1 MLFTGLNNLYFLNML
16 ITKTNCFFSITTF
29 KKGHTLIIK
38 TPQMLQ
44 MQHTERRTE
53 YAAQVTLQATIK
65 TFFQRYSRKD
75 SRFIISVTTAK
86 LHFYKKL
93 IHFLFKKLRVK
104 KEIFYIQIRH
114 SFPHNGCPL
123 QAKKRRKNK
132 GRNKRKKSVL

>member
-1 MLFTGLNNLYFLNML
+1 MAFTGLKNLYFLNML

-29 KKGHTLIIK
+29 KKGHTLIVK

-44 MQHTERRTE
+44 IQHTERRTE
-53 YAAQVTLQATIK
+53 YAAQVTLQILIK
-65 TFFQRYSRKD
+65 TFFQRYSRRD

-86 LHFYKKL
+86 LHFFKKL
-93 IHFLFKKLRVK
+93 IYFLLKKLKVK

-114 SFPHNGCPL
+114 ALPHNGCPL

-132 GRNKRKKSVL
+132 GRNKRKKSIL